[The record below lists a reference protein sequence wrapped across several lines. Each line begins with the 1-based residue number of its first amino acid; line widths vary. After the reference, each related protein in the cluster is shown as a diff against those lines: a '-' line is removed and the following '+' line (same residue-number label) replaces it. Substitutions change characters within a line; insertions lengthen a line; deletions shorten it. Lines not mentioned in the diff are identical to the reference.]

1 MLTFN
6 PLDFPYRPENKDL
19 ECIAGV
25 AEDPFDDFFDQY
37 ISPESP
43 SSSDNVAE
51 PIDFGAFDFGLKD
64 DAASGSNY
72 LAGLPIPRFANARE
86 RLLQRSSH
94 VSPITRS
101 TDSLVARRHHKSSR
115 IERPT
120 AAISSIELLNL
131 EGKLPYQAGGLHHH
145 SSSHSK
151 VSTLPLRRK
160 PKFTPETLQGQ
171 NHRVSKPATAGTN
184 DPYNTM
190 RPSYNHHHETPSY
203 QEWTQRFEQ
212 INLQTATEN
221 LPLSP
226 PPSASIPG
234 RPFSLGQR
242 PQQHHHQ
249 RHESFTHPQLSP
261 LKLARL
267 QQAIPSPLASPI
279 SFDQHSRGP
288 QYPHLQCSPHDPQS
302 PSWPSSASK
311 EEHYNFTICPQEVQ
325 HEWSSQDALQT
336 SSSFYEQ
343 GSSAVHSAPSLAH
356 AESNDFG
363 THGLPIPGATF
374 GEFITEDP
382 SVDYV
387 ATSMDPLQLPSTE
400 FFSFS
405 SAAEKTT
412 EQRCRTPSSRAS
424 SVCPPSPPPPSV
436 KSPSKT
442 ARRRSK
448 SSRRKSSAGAL
459 KSPKSA
465 GALGFVN
472 FTPSDSQ
479 KILTGV
485 APSGSSKT
493 KARRELEAHE
503 RKRKLSLAAEKA
515 VRDAGG
521 DPEKLRAAGLI

>member
-6 PLDFPYRPENKDL
+6 PLDFSYCPDNKDL
-19 ECIAGV
+19 ECTTAIP
-25 AEDPFDDFFDQY
+25 EDPFTDFFDQY
-37 ISPESP
+37 ISQESP
-43 SSSDNVAE
+43 SSSDNVTE
-51 PIDFGAFDFGLKD
+51 PIDLRAFDFGLKD
-64 DAASGSNY
+64 DAASSSSR
-72 LAGLPIPRFANARE
+72 LADPPIARFASPRR
-86 RLLQRSSH
+86 RLLQRSSQ
-94 VSPITRS
+94 VSPVTRS
-101 TDSLVARRHHKSSR
+101 TDSLVARRCDKSCR
-115 IERPT
+115 IAKPT

-131 EGKLPYQAGGLHHH
+131 EGKLPYQAAGGHH
-145 SSSHSK
+145 SSSTSS

-171 NHRVSKPATAGTN
+171 NHRVSKPVTAGSN
-184 DPYNTM
+184 DPHNTM
-190 RPSYNHHHETPSY
+190 RPSYHYRHETPSY
-203 QEWTQRFEQ
+203 QEWTQRFGQ
-212 INLQTATEN
+212 INIQTATEN

-226 PPSASIPG
+226 PPSASIPSCG
-234 RPFSLGQR
+234 PFSASQR
-242 PQQHHHQ
+242 PQHHQ
-249 RHESFTHPQLSP
+249 RHDSFNQPQLSP
-261 LKLARL
+261 LKAARL
-267 QQAIPSPLASPI
+267 QQGIPSPLASPVN
-279 SFDQHSRGP
+279 FDPHARGLQFP
-288 QYPHLQCSPHDPQS
+288 QPQDPQS

-311 EEHYNFTICPQEVQ
+311 EDDYNSLTICPREVQ
-325 HEWSSQDALQT
+325 PDWSSQDVLHQT

-343 GSSAVHSAPSLAH
+343 GSSAAHSAPALSH
-356 AESNDFG
+356 AESDFS
-363 THGLPIPGATF
+363 THGLPTAVHTF

-387 ATSMDPLQLPSTE
+387 APSIDPFQLASTE
-400 FFSFS
+400 MFSFP
-405 SAAEKTT
+405 AVEAPTE

-424 SVCPPSPPPPSV
+424 SVCPLSSPPPLSV
-436 KSPSKT
+436 KSPSKPT
-442 ARRRSK
+442 TRRRRSK
-448 SSRRKSSAGAL
+448 SSRRKPSAGTL